1 MEPIFCSVCTR
12 RFEVSSEDPDAGM
25 DDAFSHVWNAHHRNV
40 FDEPDLLT
48 TSQAK
53 AEAARDRRAAEPGEP
68 RDRRWQDKSTT

>member
-1 MEPIFCSVCTR
+1 
-12 RFEVSSEDPDAGM
+12 M